1 MGVAVSNSNA
11 ARVACA
17 SDETVPQSVPVDLVI
32 SAKCRSEWQDLNL
45 RPPRLERGVLPATL
59 LTLLPG
65 RDQEKAEAGNAVAA
79 GALAGISSFSCYSH
93 ELSPSWR

>member
-1 MGVAVSNSNA
+1 
-11 ARVACA
+11 
-17 SDETVPQSVPVDLVI
+17 
-32 SAKCRSEWQDLNL
+32 
-45 RPPRLERGVLPATL
+45 
-59 LTLLPG
+59 LPG